1 MGFKADNY
9 KPAEAKSLPVILL
22 LDVSGSM
29 RGDKIQSLYES
40 VVQMVNTFVAERGKE
55 VLIKASIITFGSKVE
70 LRQPCTGTEPYVDVV
85 DLQQRGI
92 TPFVADGMTPLGCA
106 LRMAKDLIED
116 KNYTPGKWYAPAG
129 VLVSDGEP
137 NDDWKKPLDKFIND
151 GRSSRCQRL
160 AVAIGNDADR
170 VVLKKFTGDENLVFF
185 AESASDIATAFKKVT
200 LSVSQRASQKN
211 PDAGLPK
218 IGSDFDAPTVPV
230 VGPNA
235 GVRPSVPRGS
245 LGPKQVAPRPSVQ
258 RPRVTKS
265 PVDED
270 EF

>member
-1 MGFKADNY
+1 MAFDPKGY

-29 RGDKIQSLYES
+29 YGDKIEALYDA
-40 VVQMVNTFVAERGKE
+40 VVQMVNTFVAERNKE
-55 VLIKASIITFGSKVE
+55 TLIKASIITFGANVG
-70 LRQPCTGTEPYVDVV
+70 LQAPCTATVPYVDVV
-85 DLQQRGI
+85 DLHKNGI
-92 TPFVADGMTPLGCA
+92 VPFDADGMTPLGCA

-116 KNYTPGKWYAPAG
+116 KNFTPGKWYAPAI
-129 VLVSDGEP
+129 VLVSDGQP
-137 NDDWKKPLDKFIND
+137 NDEWRKPLDEFISN

-185 AESASDIATAFKKVT
+185 AEFASDIAAAFKKVT

-211 PDAGLPK
+211 PDAVLPK
-218 IGSDFDAPTVPV
+218 IGGNFDTSTVPV
-230 VGPNA
+230 VGSNA

-245 LGPKQVAPRPSVQ
+245 LGPKHTAPRPSVQ
-258 RPRVTKS
+258 RPKVTKP